1 MGFFDTRPEEMDDL
15 IGPWRGCVI
24 VDGTRVPARM
34 EIRSVDSGS
43 LSRRGAYSGTAQGG
57 DQFRGDILIGGD
69 KTFYKDSQTSSA
81 DAGKIEFF
89 VGDSGERGIRFIQGV
104 LTVIAAKIIL

>member
-1 MGFFDTRPEEMDDL
+1 MDDL

-24 VDGTRVPARM
+24 VDGTRVSARM

-57 DQFRGDILIGGD
+57 DQFRGDILIVGD
-69 KTFYKDSQTSSA
+69 KTLPFSSDIDS
-81 DAGKIEFF
+81 
-89 VGDSGERGIRFIQGV
+89 V
-104 LTVIAAKIIL
+104 